1 MSDSDVESVDSV
13 TLVTPVCPP
22 AKRRRVVDPSTISS
36 VPIYS
41 NKVDNCLR
49 LKPNTVAITHNS
61 SECDDAEA
69 VLSLESAGPELQ
81 DDFFSFTDSEED
93 VEEFKPRG
101 KTREAV
107 ALRSPSPPTTPS
119 TPQLQLSPQAW
130 RAMCE
135 VNSRLGSVVSLLSSS
150 PERVTTRR
158 RGPTR
163 AAAAAA
169 TRLSLTDDDD
179 IILVTPVEPPPEE
192 PVVGREFKLKF
203 RCQTGNSTGS
213 PVVSSRPL
221 SEAVEA
227 LSVKL
232 KVPPSRILLLR
243 NEVELPADFLG
254 QSARPDHR

>member
-1 MSDSDVESVDSV
+1 
-13 TLVTPVCPP
+13 
-22 AKRRRVVDPSTISS
+22 
-36 VPIYS
+36 
-41 NKVDNCLR
+41 
-49 LKPNTVAITHNS
+49 
-61 SECDDAEA
+61 
-69 VLSLESAGPELQ
+69 
-81 DDFFSFTDSEED
+81 
-93 VEEFKPRG
+93 
-101 KTREAV
+101 
-107 ALRSPSPPTTPS
+107 
-119 TPQLQLSPQAW
+119 
-130 RAMCE
+130 E

-203 RCQTGNSTGS
+203 RCQTGIHRV

-243 NEVELPADFLG
+243 NEVELPADSSANQLG
-254 QSARPDHR
+254 LTIADIVDCVVVADDAQQEAQDSNVITVRLQGNDRGSTQEYSLHKDAPLGSILSQYAASRSARDRAKLRFLFDGSKVAASHTPAQLDMEDGDVIEW